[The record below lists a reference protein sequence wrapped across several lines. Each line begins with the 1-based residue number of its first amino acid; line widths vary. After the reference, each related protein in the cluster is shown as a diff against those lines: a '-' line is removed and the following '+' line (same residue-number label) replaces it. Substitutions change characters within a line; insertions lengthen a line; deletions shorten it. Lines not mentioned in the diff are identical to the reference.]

1 MIGANNAEYA
11 VNTPLSDV
19 WMTRKGEASKYRSP
33 VRKDT
38 HDKGHITEEPCEVET
53 LTHGS
58 GAAAGG
64 AIRSPTVTG
73 VAPMRVVMNARVTG
87 APRKTH
93 RSVSAITHLLM
104 AVYDCAYN
112 IIHGI

>member
-1 MIGANNAEYA
+1 
-11 VNTPLSDV
+11 
-19 WMTRKGEASKYRSP
+19 MTRQGEASKHRSA

-58 GAAAGG
+58 VAAAGG

-73 VAPMRVVMNARVTG
+73 AAPTSVVLD
-87 APRKTH
+87 H
-93 RSVSAITHLLM
+93 
-104 AVYDCAYN
+104 
-112 IIHGI
+112 